1 MVTERRK
8 ALRIE
13 PFVNPPENLKN
24 LLSINRRF
32 CVECGN
38 VPTQIAY
45 FDVGESILTERY
57 CDNCIKTVNIGW
69 IVIKCEKEWWTY
81 RQDRGCQWGDMISYV
96 DSAKYGGQCLPKRI
110 SCARVLLLGMAY
122 TISTLVSRLSPV
134 SILEAQEGRASEN
147 LA

>member
-1 MVTERRK
+1 METLFSEREFYEMYPAILISFLSFKSSRKMVTEPRK

-57 CDNCIKTVNIGW
+57 CDNCIKTVNIG
-69 IVIKCEKEWWTY
+69 
-81 RQDRGCQWGDMISYV
+81 
-96 DSAKYGGQCLPKRI
+96 
-110 SCARVLLLGMAY
+110 
-122 TISTLVSRLSPV
+122 
-134 SILEAQEGRASEN
+134 
-147 LA
+147 